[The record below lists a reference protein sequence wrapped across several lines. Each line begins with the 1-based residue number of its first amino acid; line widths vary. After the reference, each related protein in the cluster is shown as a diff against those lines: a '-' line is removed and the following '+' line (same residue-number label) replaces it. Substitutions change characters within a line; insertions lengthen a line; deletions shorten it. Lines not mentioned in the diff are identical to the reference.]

1 MPLPAVA
8 QGSIDLASVL
18 IGVALVVVALA
29 VAWVLRRRTPPP
41 SFDDAPPLP
50 LPLPPPRSPVIA
62 VVRSARRI
70 TGAGLEV
77 VTSGMVCPTCRTE
90 YPGMLYCQRDARRLV
105 PAEEMLTGR
114 PAGGMCTRCGR
125 AFEPGIR
132 RCPHDGAELVPPS
145 AYHATRRPEP
155 PPTGVLAKVCPV
167 CRHRYDLTAR
177 FCGRDGHDLVVVN

>member
-1 MPLPAVA
+1 VPTPAVA

-18 IGVALVVVALA
+18 IGVALVAVALGL
-29 VAWVLRRRTPPP
+29 AWLLRRRPAPPP
-41 SFDDAPPLP
+41 FDEAPRPP
-50 LPLPPPRSPVIA
+50 PPPRAPAIA

-70 TGAGLEV
+70 TSGGLEV

-105 PAEEMLTGR
+105 PAEDMLTGR

-132 RCPHDGAELVPPS
+132 RCPHDGAELVPPN

-155 PPTGVLAKVCPV
+155 APTGVLAKVCPV
-167 CRHRYDLTAR
+167 CRHRYDLNAR